1 MVMTVVTLS
10 KVPPSLRGDLT
21 KWMQEIATGVYV
33 GNFNTRVREQ
43 LWDRIKQNVGTGEA
57 TISYAN
63 RNELG
68 YQFETYRTHRQ
79 NVSYDGI
86 PLVMVPKDE
95 EENSKPLDKGYSK
108 AAKFRKAKKFS
119 AQQKMKNT
127 KNYIVLDIETDGL
140 SSKKNHIIEIGAV
153 KILNGNFETFQSL
166 LEYNLELPE
175 KIITLT
181 GINKLLLK
189 EEGREVKAVL
199 DEFVKFIGDLPLVGY
214 NLNFDIEFINRY
226 LDDYDMELL
235 TNKKIDIL
243 PYVKKEKMFLSS
255 YKLQD
260 VLQAYD
266 IYEEVSHRAFD
277 DANLIYK
284 LSTKVN
290 EFNKVLNRKG

>member
-43 LWDRIKQNVGTGEA
+43 LWERIKQSVGSGEA
-57 TISYAN
+57 TMSYAN

-79 NVSYDGI
+79 NISYDGI
-86 PLVMVPKDE
+86 PLVMIPKDE
-95 EENSKPLDKGYSK
+95 EENRKPLERGYSN
-108 AAKFRKAKKFS
+108 AANFRKAKKY
-119 AQQKMKNT
+119 APKQKMSAT
-127 KNYIVLDIETDGL
+127 KNYIVIDIETDGL
-140 SSKKNHIIEIGAV
+140 SSQENHIIEIGAV
-153 KILNGNFETFQSL
+153 KVLDGKLENFQRL
-166 LEYNLELPE
+166 LEYSSMLPE
-175 KIITLT
+175 EITTLT
-181 GINKLLLK
+181 GINTLLLR
-189 EEGREVKAVL
+189 EEGREVKEVL
-199 DEFVKFIGDLPLVGY
+199 NEFVKFIGDLPMVGY
-214 NLNFDIEFINRY
+214 NINFDLAFLNRY
-226 LDDYDMELL
+226 LEKYDMELL

-255 YKLQD
+255 YKLED
-260 VLQAYD
+260 VLRAYE
-266 IYEEVSHRAFD
+266 IYDKVSHRALD

-290 EFNKVLNRKG
+290 EFVKVLNRKG